1 MEMRFGVGAVCCE
14 AQDIFIPEQAVQ
26 NGVGIQVEQF
36 IALQAP
42 CQDGKALKMRFC
54 AWFVM
59 VTRMRPF
66 FRQALRCAFRR
77 TWVSKTYIV
86 SAFVNPLA
94 HFLGLRQN
102 QLTPANSVTQNV
114 GLCYN

>member
-66 FRQALRCAFRR
+66 FRQALKQDSCGHFGICGKQQGRFQL
-77 TWVSKTYIV
+77 
-86 SAFVNPLA
+86 LA
-94 HFLGLRQN
+94 VAHVIFQHLRHVCQ
-102 QLTPANSVTQNV
+102 
-114 GLCYN
+114 